1 MYLYSH
7 HPSGHLWLV
16 GRSLSTWS
24 LRLNYLSYMKNV
36 YDAPNRSKRSLDE
49 FRDLR
54 YRICPIQRKKQEMET
69 EETSDLQ
76 YPVWEYL
83 QSKNGED
90 EIWLK
95 DDIFDAVCIS

>member
-1 MYLYSH
+1 
-7 HPSGHLWLV
+7 
-16 GRSLSTWS
+16 
-24 LRLNYLSYMKNV
+24 MKKIWGK
-36 YDAPNRSKRSLDE
+36 KRKGDE
-49 FRDLR
+49 FGNLR
-54 YRICPIQRKKQEMET
+54 YRICPIERKKQEIEA
-69 EETSDLQ
+69 ESNSDVQ